1 MEFGVLHFKRS
12 VNGCQKFKP
21 NMNPKKT
28 VIIGYDAVSP
38 LGVDLKTQW
47 ARSARGESG
56 IGKLTRF
63 PVNENFPVNI
73 AGQVDDVDVSPYPF
87 LSPRSLAHWTSPIFK
102 YAMLVVHRALEKSG
116 VEITPELSPRVA
128 VTFSS
133 AVGGQDAVLGADRR
147 MISEGKLPHPF
158 TNPNSC
164 INMVG
169 GKVSILTNA
178 TGPITSTITACA
190 TGITSVIIASMLLDQ
205 GKADIAICGAVDFAL
220 VEPIV
225 AGFATM
231 NGAYT
236 PKEGQPPEHPTR
248 VSRPFSLDRRGFVIS
263 EGAGS
268 IIIATREFAD
278 AHGIKYNL
286 ELAGWSMTSD
296 AYHFVAPNLDTVKR
310 CIVESMESA
319 GIGPADIDSI
329 NAHATST
336 RVGDKVEFDALKA
349 VFGGHIPPVS
359 ANKSL
364 IGHAMGA
371 SSAIESIFAMEG
383 MVKSRLLPTINY
395 KPDPEIEL
403 DCVAEGVRDLNQE
416 FLLKNSFG
424 FGGCNS
430 CVVLRR
436 VR

>member
-1 MEFGVLHFKRS
+1 
-12 VNGCQKFKP
+12 
-21 NMNPKKT
+21 MNSKKT
-28 VIIGYDAVSP
+28 VVIGYDAVSP
-38 LGVDLKTQW
+38 LGIDLETQW
-47 ARSARGESG
+47 ERSARGESG

-63 PVNENFPVNI
+63 PVNQGFPVNI
-73 AGQVDDVDVSPYPF
+73 AGQVDEIDTAPYPF

-102 YAMLVVHRALEKSG
+102 YAMLVVHRALLKSR
-116 VEITPELSPRVA
+116 VEITSELSPRVA

-133 AVGGQDAVLGADRR
+133 AVGGQDAVLDADRR

-169 GKVSILTNA
+169 GKVSILTHA

-190 TGITSVIIASMLLDQ
+190 TGLTSVIIATLLLDQ
-205 GKADIAICGAVDFAL
+205 GKADVAICGAVDFAL

-236 PKEGQPPEHPTR
+236 YKEGQPAELPAR
-248 VSRPFSLDRRGFVIS
+248 VSRPFSVDRRGFVIS

-278 AHGIKYNL
+278 AHGIDYNI
-286 ELAGWSMTSD
+286 EVAGWSMTSD
-296 AYHFVAPNLDTVKR
+296 ARHFVAPNLDTVRR
-310 CIVESMESA
+310 CIVESVESA
-319 GIGPADIDSI
+319 GIVPADIDSI

-349 VFGGHIPPVS
+349 VFGDHLPPVS

-383 MVKSRLLPTINY
+383 MIKNRLLPTINHR
-395 KPDPEIEL
+395 PDPEIRL

-430 CVVLRR
+430 CVVFRR
-436 VR
+436 IK